1 LTQVNIGDAIE
12 MVDHYSRDRL
22 RRLSSRAPRHQAL
35 NWIPP
40 SQSGS
45 CLSDLTSRHQALVRQ
60 CNGIGLLSRLGFL
73 PLVKVI
79 DGHETATLLECF
91 PESGLAFDPLGL
103 GVDIGEAN
111 FDVLGQNGTRP
122 DRITSKLRSWAFA
135 S

>member
-1 LTQVNIGDAIE
+1 MD
-12 MVDHYSRDRL
+12 SS
-22 RRLSSRAPRHQAL
+22 LSIRFVLVGPNLSPESAERAPILPQAG
-35 NWIPP
+35 
-40 SQSGS
+40 Q
-45 CLSDLTSRHQALVRQ
+45 RHQALVRQ